1 MALDCITDVQ
11 NIGAS
16 ACKQFPQALESI
28 IKTPLDFTITA
39 EDAADV
45 ANWQDAVVLSAA
57 ERIHVFPLAYD
68 FENLSEEATRA
79 SSNLGKEVTI
89 RLGQYRFRL
98 LFRENLE
105 IHKAMYSHLGSA
117 GRVFL
122 IDVNKKLIGTSDDGG
137 VTLKGFLLDS
147 FTPEKIQFGDG
158 STPSLSP
165 VYMAL
170 TNNEELDVNGQQM
183 RFSTQLIALKPL
195 VDVVLALDSSVTP
208 TATGF
213 KFTVKSIYD
222 NVGVTG
228 LLLADIVETM
238 GGTLSSVTDNGDG
251 SYTVVGVG
259 MTTGTIALRAAA
271 LLTVQAYEGSNTLTV
286 TIV

>member
-16 ACKQFPQALESI
+16 ACKQFPQAIESI
-28 IKTPLDFTITA
+28 IKTPLDFEITA
-39 EDAADV
+39 VDAADV
-45 ANWQDAVVLSAA
+45 ANWQAAVVLPAA
-57 ERIHVFPLAYD
+57 QRIHVFPLAYD

-105 IHKAMYSHLGSA
+105 IHKAIYSHLGSA

-170 TNNEELDVNGQQM
+170 TNNEELDVNGQQI

-195 VDVVLALDSSVTP
+195 VDVTLALVGNAS
-208 TATGF
+208 ATGF
-213 KFTVKSIYD
+213 TVSVKSIYD
-222 NVGVTG
+222 NVGVLG
-228 LLLADIVETM
+228 LVAGDFVL
-238 GGTLSSVTDNGDG
+238 GGGIAAAVFGTDNGDG
-251 SYTVVGVG
+251 TYTFTGAG
-259 MTTGTIALRAAA
+259 LTTGTVTLDIASA
-271 LLTVQAYEGSNTLTV
+271 LGVQAYEANNTLTV

>member
-16 ACKQFPQALESI
+16 ACKQFPQAIESI

-45 ANWQDAVVLSAA
+45 ANWQAAVVLPAA
-57 ERIHVFPLAYD
+57 QRIHVFPLAYD

-105 IHKAMYSHLGSA
+105 IHKAIYSHLGSA

-195 VDVVLALDSSVTP
+195 VDVTLALVGTA

-213 KFTVKSIYD
+213 VISVKSVYD
-222 NVGVTG
+222 NVGVLG
-228 LLLADIVETM
+228 LLTGDFIKAAGISAAVF
-238 GGTLSSVTDNGDG
+238 GTDNGDG
-251 SYTVVGVG
+251 TYTFTGAG
-259 MTTGTIALRAAA
+259 MTTGTITLDVAAS
-271 LLTVQAYEGSNTLTV
+271 LGVSAYEAANVLTV

>member
-1 MALDCITDVQ
+1 MALDCLTDVQ

-28 IKTPLDFTITA
+28 IKTPLDFTIPYV
-39 EDAADV
+39 DALDV
-45 ANWQDAVVLSAA
+45 TKWQDAVLLDPAS
-57 ERIHVFPLAYD
+57 RIYPFPLAYD

-79 SSNLGKEVTI
+79 SSNLGKEVTV

-105 IHKAMYSHLGSA
+105 IHKAIYSHLGSA

-122 IDVNKKLIGTSDDGG
+122 IDINKKLICTSDDDGI
-137 VTLKGFLLDS
+137 TLKGLLLDQ
-147 FTPEKIQFGDG
+147 FMPEKIQFGDG

-165 VYMAL
+165 VYMSL
-170 TNNEELDVNGQQM
+170 TNNEEIDVNGFQM
-183 RFSTQLIALKPL
+183 RFNTQLIALKPI
-195 VDVVLALDSSVTP
+195 VDVKLVLVGTA

-213 KFTVKSIYD
+213 TVSVKSVYD
-222 NVGVTG
+222 NVGVKG
-228 LLLADIVETM
+228 LTLPDFVETIG
-238 GGTLSSVTDNGDG
+238 GGTVTILDNGDG
-251 SYTVVGVG
+251 TYTFTGTG
-259 MTTGTIALRAAA
+259 LTTGTITLAASDV
-271 LLTVQAYEGSNTLTV
+271 LGVKAYEASNVLTV

>member
-1 MALDCITDVQ
+1 MALDCITDVK

-39 EDAADV
+39 VDAADPTK
-45 ANWQDAVVLSAA
+45 WQEAVNADPA
-57 ERIHVFPLAYD
+57 TRIYPFPLAYD

-79 SSNLGKEVTI
+79 ASNLGKEVTV

-105 IHKAMYSHLGSA
+105 IHKAIYSHLGSA

-122 IDVNKKLIGTSDDGG
+122 IDINKKLIGTSDDGG
-137 VTLKGFLLDS
+137 VTLKGFLLDQ
-147 FTPEKIQFGDG
+147 FAPEKIQFGDG

-165 VYMAL
+165 VYIAL
-170 TNNEELDVNGQQM
+170 ANNEELDVNGVQI
-183 RFSTQLIALKPL
+183 RFSSQLIAIKPVL
-195 VDVVLALDSSVTP
+195 DVKLALIGTP

-213 KFTVKSIYD
+213 TISVKSAYD
-222 NVGVTG
+222 NVGIKG
-228 LLLADIVETM
+228 LLLADFIETL
-238 GGTLSSVTDNGDG
+238 GGGVLTLVDNADG
-251 SYTVVGVG
+251 TYTFSGSAI
-259 MTTGTIALRAAA
+259 TTGTIKLAAPA
-271 LLTVQAYEGSNTLTV
+271 TTSKPYESPTALTV